1 MVTELSQTAQII
13 LKLIDDYGCLTLQQ
27 AADLCGG
34 DEDNAKRQ
42 LSHLI
47 YINAIK
53 ERDGLYGPFK
63 NPKFDTTLI
72 DCLWVAFDK
81 ATHENG
87 EKDRE
92 ALMSAFPNNPVQVCL
107 IQKDKYYNI
116 VGINETNISSTL
128 PFLIERF
135 DHYYSSVKNIG
146 RQEYIFVVRDMNII
160 SLIGEYAPKMP
171 NKIAL
176 IEGDVLSKVKI
187 RYLSPK
193 ND

>member
-1 MVTELSQTAQII
+1 MVTELSRTAQLI
-13 LKLIDDYGCLTLQQ
+13 LKIIDDYGCITLEQ
-27 AADLCGG
+27 AADLCDG
-34 DEDNAKRQ
+34 DIENAQRQ

-47 YINAIK
+47 YINAAK

-63 NPKFDTTLI
+63 NPKFDGTLI

-81 ATHENG
+81 ATLPEG
-87 EKDRE
+87 GKDRE
-92 ALMSAFPNNPVQVCL
+92 ALMSAFPNNPSHVCL

-116 VGINETNISSTL
+116 VGINESNVSSTM

-135 DHYYSSVKNIG
+135 DHYYSRVKDIG
-146 RQEYIFVVRDMNII
+146 RQEYIFVVRNMNII
-160 SLIGEYAPKMP
+160 SVIGEYAPKMP

-176 IEGDVLSKVKI
+176 VEGDILSRVKI

-193 ND
+193 AD